1 MSLETPPPV
10 MRLQNIQALRGIA
23 ALLVAFSHL
32 LIIEQ
37 KYAGDQ
43 LLGQWIELG
52 MAGVDLFFVI
62 SGFIMVH
69 VAWSFRRGLKAV
81 LEFLFARA
89 SRIYPLYWLVT
100 LMTLGVWLWRPEI
113 VFSSM
118 SDAPDLVKSFLL
130 VPDDRPPFLA
140 IGWTL
145 VHEMFFYLV
154 FAIALFFKPK
164 FMLPFLVIWG
174 VVLAMGIVAGL
185 DKASPL
191 MEILFNPLS
200 FEFLMGAFAAW
211 LLKMYNAPLATIA
224 ALLGGLVTLTAM
236 AIALQD
242 HGGMPDNFADR
253 ALLFGLPSTLVVYG
267 LAGMEVHGKLFSK
280 ALSRLGDWS
289 YSLYLTHILSLSL
302 IGRVWNYLTK
312 RGFGQDSL
320 LDNIAMLV
328 FMPLFAI
335 FVSYLCWRFA
345 EQPMLDLAKRGRRKW
360 FSENPS

>member
-1 MSLETPPPV
+1 MSLESPPPA

-23 ALLVAFSHL
+23 ALMVALSHL
-32 LIIEQ
+32 LIIEK

-43 LLGQWIELG
+43 ILGQWIELG
-52 MAGVDLFFVI
+52 MVGVDLFFVI

-81 LEFLFARA
+81 FEFLFARA
-89 SRIYPLYWLVT
+89 SRIYPLYWFVSL
-100 LMTLGVWLWRPEI
+100 LTLGIWFWRPEI

-118 SDAPDLVKSFLL
+118 SDAPDFLKSFFL
-130 VPDDRPPFLA
+130 VPDDRPPFLM

-164 FMLPFLVIWG
+164 FMLPFLTLWA
-174 VVLAMGIVAGL
+174 VVLGLGIVAGL
-185 DKASPL
+185 DHFSPL
-191 MEILFNPLS
+191 FEILFNPLS

-224 ALLGGLVTLTAM
+224 ALLAGLVSLTAM
-236 AIALQD
+236 AIALQN
-242 HGGMPDNFADR
+242 HGGMPQTYADR
-253 ALLFGLPSTLVVYG
+253 ALLFGLPAMLAVYG
-267 LAGMEVHGKLFSK
+267 LAGIEIHGKLFSK

-302 IGRVWNYLTK
+302 VGRLWNYLTK
-312 RGFGQDSL
+312 NGFGQETIWDNVAL
-320 LDNIAMLV
+320 LALMTI
-328 FMPLFAI
+328 FAI
-335 FVSYLCWRFA
+335 FVSYLCWRFV
-345 EQPMLDLAKRGRRKW
+345 EKPMLDLAKETRSKW
-360 FSENPS
+360 FKKP